1 MRFIGYLGLILL
13 LFLTLVPATANAQ
26 GG

>member
-1 MRFIGYLGLILL
+1 MRFIGYLGLILM
-13 LFLTLVPATANAQ
+13 LTMALVPTAVKA